1 MSIPRS
7 NNRALL
13 SRSLTALA
21 LAAMGFTTSALAGSY
36 AEVGDAG
43 QLVGT
48 AQSTVGT
55 GSLTDIFGSIS
66 NVHDVDLYLI
76 NITNFAAFSASTVNS
91 GTDAFLDTQLFLLTT
106 SGKAVCAN
114 DNVLGGFQSML
125 GVGSCGSSLGNGQYL
140 LGIGSGFYD
149 AVDTNNVLLF
159 VQNNGTETVRGPNSS
174 FALAG
179 YTETGTVFDPNFGPY
194 DIQLT
199 GAAAVS
205 AVPEP
210 ATVALMLGG
219 LAVCGLSAS
228 RRQRSST
235 KTSV

>member
-1 MSIPRS
+1 MAISRSTPR
-7 NNRALL
+7 AFLP
-13 SRSLTALA
+13 RSLTVLA
-21 LAAMGFTTSALAGSY
+21 LATLGFTTSAFAGSY
-36 AEVGDAG
+36 TEVGDAG
-43 QLVGT
+43 QLVGA

-55 GSLTDIFGSIS
+55 GSLTDIYGSVS
-66 NVHDVDLYLI
+66 DVHDVDLYLI

-114 DNVLGGFQSML
+114 DNSGGGFQSLL
-125 GVGSCGSSLGNGQYL
+125 GAGSCGSGLGNGQYL

-149 AVDTNNVLLF
+149 PVDANNVLLF
-159 VQNNGTETVRGPNSS
+159 APNNGLETVRGPNST

-179 YTETGTVFDPNFGPY
+179 YTDNGAFDPNFGAY

-219 LAVCGLSAS
+219 LAICGLSAS

>member
-7 NNRALL
+7 NTRAFLP
-13 SRSLTALA
+13 RSLTALA
-21 LAAMGFTTSALAGSY
+21 LAAMGFTTSALAGTY
-36 AEVGDAG
+36 TEVGDAG
-43 QLVGT
+43 QLQAT
-48 AQSTVGT
+48 AQSTVGNS
-55 GSLTDIFGSIS
+55 GSLTDIFGSVS

-76 NITNFAAFSASTVNS
+76 NITNFAAFSASTVNL
-91 GTDAFLDTQLFLLTT
+91 GTDAELDTQLFLLTT

-114 DNVLGGFQSML
+114 DNALGGFQSVL
-125 GVGSCGSSLGNGQYL
+125 GAGSCGSSLGNGQYL
-140 LGIGSGFYD
+140 LGIGSGLYD
-149 AVDTNNVLLF
+149 PVDANNVLLF
-159 VQNNGTETVRGPNSS
+159 AQNNGLETVRGPNST

-179 YTETGTVFDPNFGPY
+179 YTDNQAFDPNFGAY
-194 DIQLT
+194 DIKLT

-219 LAVCGLSAS
+219 LAVCGLAAS